1 MENGKYFYKILFKY
15 KENSIIII
23 IIQLIKVNI
32 IIILIFIFLMNLCN
46 FFIHQ
51 LKQLVNF

>member
-15 KENSIIII
+15 KENNIIII

-32 IIILIFIFLMNLCN
+32 IIILIFIFLMKLCN